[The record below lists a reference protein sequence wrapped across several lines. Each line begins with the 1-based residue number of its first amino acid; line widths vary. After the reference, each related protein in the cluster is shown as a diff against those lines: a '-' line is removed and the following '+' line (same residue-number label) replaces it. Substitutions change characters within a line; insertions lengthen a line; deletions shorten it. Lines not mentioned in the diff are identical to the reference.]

1 MVAPCSG
8 ALAAAL
14 LLVTPIR
21 ANLLGYTGS
30 NGFLRELN
38 SLAKAILRREPGCTL
53 ESGVE
58 EAHMGE
64 LFQQYKKLKD
74 GLQDDEDDEDV
85 LGLTVQ
91 DEEDVPEV
99 LTLTEVLSLEAT
111 AGLQVHPLS

>member
-30 NGFLRELN
+30 NGFLCELN
-38 SLAKAILRREPGCTL
+38 SLAKAILTREPGCTL
-53 ESGVE
+53 ESSVE

-74 GLQDDEDDEDV
+74 GLQDDEDDEDD
-85 LGLTVQ
+85 GLTVQ

-99 LTLTEVLSLEAT
+99 LTLTEDLSLEAT